1 MGDRGDPRTSP
12 QQGPLAALIH
22 LLDQAFPLPPRDV
35 FERVLQAS
43 HPSQR
48 LWIATSPDDASLQ
61 GLVML
66 SPHSKGGH
74 LDNLAVAPAARG
86 QGVGRALVQRL
97 LVDSAV
103 DAPVMISLT
112 TRIPKFFSAL
122 GFQVVGPMDDA
133 AIAMVQLLP
142 PVPMPTTRLQNP

>member
-1 MGDRGDPRTSP
+1 MVIHELPLSNAP
-12 QQGPLAALIH
+12 WQQLQQ
-22 LLDQAFPLPPRDV
+22 LLDQSFPLPPRDV
-35 FERVLQAS
+35 FDRVVQAS
-43 HPSQR
+43 HRSQR
-48 LWIATSPDDASLQ
+48 LWIATSPEGGALQ
-61 GLVML
+61 GVVML

-97 LVDSAV
+97 LADSAV
-103 DAPVMISLT
+103 DAPAMISLT

-142 PVPMPTTRLQNP
+142 TVSMPLTRLQTP

>member
-1 MGDRGDPRTSP
+1 MVIHELPLTKAP
-12 QQGPLAALIH
+12 WQQLQH

-43 HPSQR
+43 HRSQR
-48 LWIATSPDDASLQ
+48 LWIATSPEGDALQ

-86 QGVGRALVQRL
+86 QGVARALVKRL
-97 LVDSAV
+97 LRDSAV
-103 DAPVMISLT
+103 DYPAMISLT
-112 TRIPKFFSAL
+112 TRIPDFFSAL
-122 GFQVVGPMDDA
+122 GFHVVGPMDDA
-133 AIAMVQLLP
+133 SIAMVQLLK
-142 PVPMPTTRLQNP
+142 PVSIPTTRP

>member
-1 MGDRGDPRTSP
+1 MIHELPLTKAP
-12 QQGPLAALIH
+12 WQQVQQ
-22 LLDQAFPLPPRDV
+22 LLDQSFPLPPRDV
-35 FERVLQAS
+35 FERVVQAS
-43 HPSQR
+43 HRSQR
-48 LWIATSPDDASLQ
+48 LWIATSPEGGALH

-74 LDNLAVAPAARG
+74 LDNLAVVPAARG

-97 LVDSAV
+97 LADSAA

-122 GFQVVGPMDDA
+122 GFEVVGPMGDA
-133 AIAMVQLLP
+133 SIAMVQLLK
-142 PVPMPTTRLQNP
+142 PVSIPTTRP

>member
-1 MGDRGDPRTSP
+1 MVIHEFPLSNAP
-12 QQGPLAALIH
+12 WQQLQH

-43 HPSQR
+43 HRPQR
-48 LWIATSPDDASLQ
+48 LWIATAPKGDSLH

-74 LDNLAVAPAARG
+74 LENLAVAPPARG
-86 QGVGRALVQRL
+86 QGVARALVERL
-97 LVDSAV
+97 LIDSAV
-103 DAPVMISLT
+103 DYPAMISLT
-112 TRIPKFFSAL
+112 TRIPDFFSAL

-133 AIAMVQLLP
+133 SIAMVQLLKP
-142 PVPMPTTRLQNP
+142 AFIPTTRS

>member
-1 MGDRGDPRTSP
+1 MVIHEVSLTKAPW
-12 QQGPLAALIH
+12 QQLQQ
-22 LLDQAFPLPPRDV
+22 LLDQSFPLPPRDV
-35 FERVLQAS
+35 FERVVQAS
-43 HPSQR
+43 ARPQR
-48 LWIATSPDDASLQ
+48 LWIATSPEGEALQ
-61 GLVML
+61 GVVML

-103 DAPVMISLT
+103 DAPAMVSLT

-133 AIAMVQLLP
+133 AIAMVQMLP
-142 PVPMPTTRLQNP
+142 TVSMSPTRLQNS

>member
-1 MGDRGDPRTSP
+1 MVIHELSLTQAPWK
-12 QQGPLAALIH
+12 QLQH
-22 LLDQAFPLPPRDV
+22 LLDQSFPLPPRDV
-35 FERVLQAS
+35 FELVVQAS
-43 HPSQR
+43 HRPQR
-48 LWIATSPDDASLQ
+48 LWIATSPEGGALH

-74 LDNLAVAPAARG
+74 LDNLAVAPASRG

-97 LVDSAV
+97 LADSAV

-122 GFQVVGPMDDA
+122 GFQVVGPMGDA
-133 AIAMVQLLP
+133 SIAMVQLLP
-142 PVPMPTTRLQNP
+142 RICVPPTRLQTQ

>member
-1 MGDRGDPRTSP
+1 MVIHELPLSKAP
-12 QQGPLAALIH
+12 WQQLQH

-43 HPSQR
+43 HRSQR
-48 LWIATSPDDASLQ
+48 LWIAISPDGASLQ

-74 LDNLAVAPAARG
+74 LENLAVAPAARG
-86 QGVGRALVQRL
+86 QGVARALVKRL
-97 LVDSAV
+97 LIDSSVDYPA
-103 DAPVMISLT
+103 MISLT
-112 TRIPKFFSAL
+112 TRIPDFFSAL

-133 AIAMVQLLP
+133 SIAMIQLLKP
-142 PVPMPTTRLQNP
+142 AFMPTTRS

>member
-1 MGDRGDPRTSP
+1 MVIHELPLTKAP
-12 QQGPLAALIH
+12 WQQLQQ
-22 LLDQAFPLPPRDV
+22 LLDQSFPLPPRDV
-35 FERVLQAS
+35 FERVVQAS
-43 HPSQR
+43 HRPQR
-48 LWIATSPDDASLQ
+48 LWIATSPEGGALH

-97 LVDSAV
+97 LADSAV
-103 DAPVMISLT
+103 DASVMISLT

>member
-1 MGDRGDPRTSP
+1 MIRELPLTKAP
-12 QQGPLAALIH
+12 WQQLQH

-43 HPSQR
+43 HHSQR
-48 LWIATSPDDASLQ
+48 LWIATSPDGISLQ

-74 LDNLAVAPAARG
+74 LDNLAVVPGARG

-97 LVDSAV
+97 LADSAV
-103 DAPVMISLT
+103 DGPAMISLT
-112 TRIPKFFSAL
+112 TRIPDFFSAH

-133 AIAMVQLLP
+133 SIAMVQLLK
-142 PVPMPTTRLQNP
+142 PVSMPTTRP

>member
-1 MGDRGDPRTSP
+1 VVIHEL
-12 QQGPLAALIH
+12 PLSKAPWQKLQH

-43 HPSQR
+43 HRSQR
-48 LWIATSPDDASLQ
+48 LWIASSPDGAAPQ

-74 LDNLAVAPAARG
+74 LENLAVAPAARG
-86 QGVGRALVQRL
+86 QGVARALVERL
-97 LVDSAV
+97 LIDSAV
-103 DAPVMISLT
+103 DYPAMISLT
-112 TRIPKFFSAL
+112 TRIPDFFSAL

-133 AIAMVQLLP
+133 SIAMVQLLKP
-142 PVPMPTTRLQNP
+142 AFIPTTRP

>member
-1 MGDRGDPRTSP
+1 MVIHELPLSNAP
-12 QQGPLAALIH
+12 WQQLQH

-43 HPSQR
+43 HHAQR
-48 LWIATSPDDASLQ
+48 LWIATSPDGISLQ

-74 LDNLAVAPAARG
+74 LENLAVAPAARG
-86 QGVGRALVQRL
+86 KGVGRALVQRL
-97 LVDSAV
+97 LADSAV
-103 DAPVMISLT
+103 DGPAMISLT
-112 TRIPKFFSAL
+112 TRIPAFFSAL

-133 AIAMVQLLP
+133 SIAMVQLLK
-142 PVPMPTTRLQNP
+142 PVSMPTTRP